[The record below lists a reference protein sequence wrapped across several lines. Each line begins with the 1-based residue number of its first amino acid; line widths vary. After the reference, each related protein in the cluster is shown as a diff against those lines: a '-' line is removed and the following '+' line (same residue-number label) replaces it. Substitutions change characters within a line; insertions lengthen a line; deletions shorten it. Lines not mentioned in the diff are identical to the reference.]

1 MFCLSLF
8 DVTGIQKFV
17 FATRRTKEN
26 VGASLLVSKIFEDFL
41 LKKIKK
47 EPDAVVDWES
57 TERFLML
64 SDDPP
69 TAEVIYIGGG
79 NALVA
84 FREKR
89 IAIEVTECFS
99 KRLLKETGGELG
111 VAVAHLEVDPSD
123 CFKSSVD
130 QLRQKLDEKK
140 LNLPYNRPLAGL
152 AVTREG
158 VSDGLP
164 AVERKNDEWLSCPAK
179 SKLRAVDSKD
189 KTFSKFAP
197 DGFNFPLEF
206 DDMGR
211 NRETGESLMAVV
223 HIDGNSMGKEVRNY
237 CFSAANDFEEAV
249 KRMRKFSGD
258 IRSAYETTFKEMAEM
273 LAEALGVEDFSEN
286 FKLKPKDLPLRPLIL
301 SGDDV
306 TFVCDGRL
314 GLVLSEKFLQLLYQK
329 KAPNNKNYSAC
340 AGIAIVKPHFP
351 FYRSYALA
359 EELCL
364 SAKNRAKKDAKDGNV
379 ASWLDFHIIYSGA
392 SEELST
398 LRRRTYNFPKLTA
411 PDKDGNVE
419 RYHLLCRPYCVVG
432 DEEKTSKS
440 WDGAKKRLRYV
451 KGMDDKKTAWPRSKL
466 KGLRDAF
473 FISREAV
480 TDFCDRCKSRGCFLK
495 EELGPLF
502 DCDRTPWFDT
512 LELLDV
518 YLELPAAQKGGR
530 VK

>member
-26 VGASLLVSKIFEDFL
+26 VGASLLVSEIFEDFL
-41 LKKIKK
+41 LEEIKK
-47 EPDAVVDWES
+47 EPDVVVDWES

-84 FREKR
+84 FREKK
-89 IAIEVTECFS
+89 IAIEVTERFS

-111 VAVAHLEVDPSD
+111 VAVAHLEVAASD
-123 CFKSSVD
+123 CFKSSMD

-164 AVERKNDEWLSCPAK
+164 AVKRKNDEWLSCPAML
-179 SKLRAVDSKD
+179 KLRAVDSGD
-189 KTFSKFAP
+189 DAFSKFAP
-197 DGFNFPLEF
+197 DGFKFPLEF

-223 HIDGNSMGKEVRNY
+223 HIDGNGMGKAVRNY
-237 CFSAANDFEEAV
+237 CLSAANGFEEAV
-249 KRMRKFSGD
+249 KRMRKFSGN
-258 IRSAYETTFKEMAEM
+258 IRSAYESTFKEMAEI
-273 LAEALGVEDFSEN
+273 LAEALGVEDFSEKI
-286 FKLKPKDLPLRPLIL
+286 KLASGVLPLRPLVL
-301 SGDDV
+301 SGDDM
-306 TFVCDGRL
+306 TFVCDARL

-329 KAPNNKNYSAC
+329 KAPNDKNYSAC

-351 FYRSYALA
+351 FHRSYALA

-364 SAKNRAKKDAKDGNV
+364 SAKNRAKKDAECGDV
-379 ASWLDFHIIYSGA
+379 ASWLDFHILYSGA
-392 SEELST
+392 SKELST
-398 LRRRTYNFPKLTA
+398 LRKRTYNFPKVMA
-411 PDKDGNVE
+411 PNKDGNVE
-419 RYHLLCRPYCVVG
+419 QYHLVCRPYCVVG

-440 WDGAKKRLRYV
+440 WDRVKERLRYV

-466 KGLRDAF
+466 KRLRDAF
-473 FISREAV
+473 FVSEETV
-480 TDFCDRCKSRGCFLK
+480 TDFCNSCKSRGYFLK
-495 EELGPLF
+495 EKLEF
-502 DCDRTPWFDT
+502 DCDQTPWFDA

-518 YLELPAAQKGGR
+518 YLELPPAQKGG
-530 VK
+530 KIK